1 MLQEAELSGLLIQR
15 TTSEAPQRRHV
26 LHRTGCSQEA
36 QRLDAIQTR
45 TQGTRF
51 GDHICVAESGS
62 HGPRSSLVFLSP
74 SRSLGLSVAYES
86 VMTSA

>member
-1 MLQEAELSGLLIQR
+1 MYYIGLDVHKKPSDW
-15 TTSEAPQRRHV
+15 TWSRRE
-26 LHRTGCSQEA
+26 RKEPGS
-36 QRLDAIQTR
+36 AI
-45 TQGTRF
+45 
-51 GDHICVAESGS
+51 ISVAESGS